1 MVLVLCIANLHWGPY
16 NHILTV
22 SLTAAG
28 NIPNPLPQACRGEP
42 HGDSGRRCVDLVEV
56 WLHPPPVP
64 CYQLYTHAGPWHCSV
79 CSQSP
84 WWGVIMIA
92 WFGSCSHVKQLQSSL
107 LPLSSLSSG
116 YYTEIHPLF
125 LFHARD
131 KVQMHILMH
140 PMSICTHIK
149 ITCNQPTTLTS
160 TFDTWDAS
168 YIENAPCYIHCHSD
182 LFTVWLQ

>member
-107 LPLSSLSSG
+107 LPLSPLSSG

-149 ITCNQPTTLTS
+149 FYYNLQPTCNP
-160 TFDTWDAS
+160 D
-168 YIENAPCYIHCHSD
+168 
-182 LFTVWLQ
+182 